1 MTKEKHWKQIVSKFH
16 SKVLLGNC
24 TEKFCTIAVVLL
36 TIETCQCML
45 LTGNSQAVES
55 EADGEVFQLVEEEES
70 DQIRHLCSIVGA
82 QGDVELFPRTP
93 LLTVVL

>member
-1 MTKEKHWKQIVSKFH
+1 MFGPSRVRVGQKKFEYD
-16 SKVLLGNC
+16 SS
-24 TEKFCTIAVVLL
+24 
-36 TIETCQCML
+36 IEY
-45 LTGNSQAVES
+45 SQGPDE
-55 EADGEVFQLVEEEES
+55 EVFQLVEEEES